1 MTANSYPEHYNAVK
15 DVVLTDFLDKDKNA
29 ETTFK
34 ASDLWKEKPTIV
46 IVIRRPGCPFCREEA
61 HILDGHRELIEKEF
75 GFRMVV
81 VVHEKLGAS
90 TFKEG
95 YWNRGELYWD
105 GSKGFYKAL
114 GGGQLRWARIDQI
127 IRPSL
132 WLNTFRNWRSGI
144 KGNLLVGEGRIF
156 GGLYIIRKGDEGV
169 AYKFEETVLG
179 NLAPVSD
186 VLKVCSQI
194 SGVDLDEASL
204 RIAKAQDAQTQ
215 ERAKAA
221 AAAGQTECNDDVC
234 ELPQSKL

>member
-1 MTANSYPEHYNAVK
+1 MTVESYPEHYNAIK
-15 DVVLTDFLDKDKNA
+15 DVVLTDFLNEDNT

-34 ASDLWKEKPTIV
+34 ASEIWKEKPTIV

-61 HILDGHRELIEKEF
+61 HILDEHRDIIEKEM
-75 GFRMVV
+75 GFRMIV

-90 TFKEG
+90 TFKKD
-95 YWNRGELYWD
+95 YWNGGELYWD

-114 GGGQLRWARIDQI
+114 GGGQLRWAWLDQLV
-127 IRPSL
+127 RPSL

-156 GGLYIIRKGDEGV
+156 GGLYIVRKGDEGV

-194 SGVDLDEASL
+194 SGVDLSEASL
-204 RIAKAQDAQTQ
+204 RRAKAQEVQVQ
-215 ERAKAA
+215 ERAQAA
-221 AAAGQTECNDDVC
+221 ASAGQTDCDGDVC
-234 ELPQSKL
+234 ALPQSKL